1 MPPPGDFYDR
11 VSPMKPLTIHQ
22 IRQVVGGN
30 ALTAIPADLPP
41 VTAVCTDTRRMEK
54 SSLFVALPG
63 ERYDGHRFIPHAAAG
78 GAIAA
83 LVQRTP
89 EDVLPNVPLI
99 QVPDTRKAL
108 GKLARRVRADLRAT
122 VIAVAG
128 SNGKTSTKHLIDS
141 ALCGKL
147 RGSISPKSYNND
159 IGVPLSIFPADP
171 SQDYLVLELGTNN
184 PGEIAALTEIARPDI
199 AVITN
204 VGAEHLE
211 GLGDLVGVRQ
221 EEASVIKGLPEGGTL
236 VVNGDDRDL
245 LEAVRPYPGRRVTF
259 GFNDTN
265 DLFASDVRCDD
276 TGVRFNLNNSRRE
289 VFVPLLGRHTACN
302 ALAAI
307 AVGRKMGL
315 REDEIIDNL
324 SRAHGPE
331 MRLQLHR
338 TNGIAVLND
347 AYNANPNS
355 MKAALETAA
364 ALPAKG
370 RRIAV
375 LGDMLELGAAAE
387 RYHKELGEFAAGCG
401 LDFLICVGAGGA
413 IIADAA
419 VAAGQPA
426 AKVARYR
433 DSGTLAARIRRLL
446 QAGDLVLLKAS
457 RGVRLEAVANAL
469 AAPRATVLRRS
480 AAS

>member
-1 MPPPGDFYDR
+1 
-11 VSPMKPLTIHQ
+11 MKPLTIQQ
-22 IRQVVGGN
+22 IRQVVGGT
-30 ALTAIPADLPP
+30 ALSALPADLPP
-41 VTAVCTDTRRMEK
+41 ITAVCTDTRRMEK

-63 ERYDGHRFIPHAAAG
+63 ERFDGHHFIPQAAAG

-83 LVQRTP
+83 LVERTP
-89 EDVLPNVPLI
+89 EDVLPNVQLI
-99 QVPDTRKAL
+99 QVPDTRRAM
-108 GKLARRVRADLRAT
+108 GKLARRVRAELRAN

-147 RGSISPKSYNND
+147 RGSISPKSFNND

-171 SQDYLVLELGTNN
+171 TQDYLVLELGTNN
-184 PGEIAALTEIARPDI
+184 PGEIAALTEIAQPDI

-211 GLGDLVGVRQ
+211 GLGDLMGVRQ
-221 EEASVIKGLPEGGTL
+221 EEASVIKGLAADGML

-245 LEAVRPYPGRRVTF
+245 LEAVHHYPGQRVTF
-259 GFNDTN
+259 GYNDTN
-265 DLFASDVRCDD
+265 DLFASDIRCDD
-276 TGVRFNLNNSRRE
+276 TGVHFNLNNSRRG

-331 MRLQLHR
+331 MRLQLRR
-338 TNGIAVLND
+338 TGGIAVLND

-355 MKAALETAA
+355 MKAALETVA
-364 ALPAKG
+364 ALPSPG

-375 LGDMLELGAAAE
+375 LGDMLELGAATE

-401 LDFLICVGAGGA
+401 LDFLVCVGAGGA
-413 IIADAA
+413 VIAESAL
-419 VAAGQPA
+419 AAGQPA
-426 AKVARYR
+426 ATVARYR
-433 DSGTLAARIRRLL
+433 DSATLAAEIRHFL
-446 QAGDLVLLKAS
+446 QDGDLVLLKGS
-457 RGVRLEAVANAL
+457 RGVRLEAVANAI
-469 AAPRATVLRRS
+469 AAPQVAAVRRV

>member
-1 MPPPGDFYDR
+1 
-11 VSPMKPLTIHQ
+11 MKSLTLQQ
-22 IRQVVGGN
+22 IRQVVAGS
-30 ALTAIPADLPP
+30 ALTALPADLPP
-41 VTAVCTDTRRMEK
+41 ITAVCTDTRRMEK

-63 ERYDGHRFIPHAAAG
+63 DRYDGHKFIPQAAAG

-83 LVQRTP
+83 LVEHTP
-89 EDVLPNVPLI
+89 QDVLPNVPLI

-147 RGSISPKSYNND
+147 RGSISPKSFNND

-171 SQDYLVLELGTNN
+171 AQDYLVLELGTNN
-184 PGEIAALTEIARPDI
+184 PGEIAALTEIAQPDI

-211 GLGDLVGVRQ
+211 GLGDLSGVRQ
-221 EEASVIKGLPEGGTL
+221 EEASVIKGLAEGGTL

-245 LEAVRPYPGRRVTF
+245 LEAVRPYPGQRVTF
-259 GFNDTN
+259 GFHESN

-315 REDEIIDNL
+315 REDEIIENL

-331 MRLQLHR
+331 MRLQLQKV
-338 TNGIAVLND
+338 NGVSVLND

-364 ALPAKG
+364 ALPTSG

-401 LDFLICVGAGGA
+401 LDFLICVGPGGA
-413 IIADAA
+413 TIADAA
-419 VAAGQPA
+419 VAAGQP
-426 AKVARYR
+426 KGHVARYR
-433 DSGTLAARIRRLL
+433 DSGTLAAQIRRFLNE
-446 QAGDLVLLKAS
+446 GDLVLLKAS
-457 RGVRLEAVANAL
+457 RGVRLEAVATAI
-469 AAPRATVLRRS
+469 AAPPATAVRRG

>member
-1 MPPPGDFYDR
+1 
-11 VSPMKPLTIHQ
+11 MKALTLHQ
-22 IRQVVGGN
+22 IRQVVAGS
-30 ALTAIPADLPP
+30 ALTALPADLPP
-41 VTAVCTDTRRMEK
+41 ITAVCTDTRRMEK

-63 ERYDGHRFIPHAAAG
+63 DRYDGHKFIPQAAAG

-83 LVQRTP
+83 LVERTP
-89 EDVLPNVPLI
+89 QDVLPNVPLI

-147 RGSISPKSYNND
+147 RGSISPKSFNND

-171 SQDYLVLELGTNN
+171 AQDYLVLELGTNN
-184 PGEIAALTEIARPDI
+184 PGEIAALTEIAQPDI

-211 GLGDLVGVRQ
+211 GLGDLAGVRQ
-221 EEASVIKGLPEGGTL
+221 EEASVIKGLPADGTL

-259 GFNDTN
+259 GFSETN

-315 REDEIIDNL
+315 REDEIIENL

-331 MRLQLHR
+331 MRLQLHKF
-338 TNGIAVLND
+338 NGVSVLND

-364 ALPAKG
+364 ALPTKG

-375 LGDMLELGAAAE
+375 LGDMLELGAAAD
-387 RYHKELGEFAAGCG
+387 RYHKELGEFAARCE
-401 LDFLICVGAGGA
+401 LDFLICVGPGGA
-413 IIADAA
+413 TIAEAA
-419 VAAGQPA
+419 VAAGHPKA
-426 AKVARYR
+426 RVARYR
-433 DSGTLAARIRRLL
+433 DSGTLAAQIRRFLNE
-446 QAGDLVLLKAS
+446 GDLVLLKAS
-457 RGVRLEAVANAL
+457 RGVRLEAVANAI
-469 AAPRATVLRRS
+469 AAPPATAVRRG